1 MASTS
6 PKLRLTS
13 FSHGAGCACKLGLL
27 DLAEVLKNVPG
38 ANDPRVL
45 VDAATR
51 DDAAVYQISPDRALI
66 ATVDFFTPI
75 VDDAAT
81 WGAIAATNALS
92 DVYAMGGMPLFA
104 LNLVGWPRGKI
115 PFELLGEVITGAG
128 TAAAAAGCLVLGGHS
143 VDSLEPHF
151 GMAVIGEA
159 HTDRLLTNAGARPGD
174 VLVLTKP
181 LGTGVLTTALKRDV
195 IGESDLAEAVRSMT
209 SLNDGAMRAALSA
222 KAHAATDV
230 TGFGL
235 LGHLG
240 HVVRASGVAAEIGF
254 EQLPLLEAN
263 EFLPDLDAIDEG
275 TWSRT
280 AIFWIN
286 YPNNPTGAVAPLAF
300 LEGLGSLAAEHDF
313 LLAADEAYTELW
325 FDEPPHSALEASD
338 RSRVAVFQTL
348 SKRSSMTG
356 YRSGF
361 VAGSTELISA
371 LRQYRPTVGTAPQ
384 EFVQRA
390 SVVAWNDEEHVER
403 TREIYRRKRDVLL
416 PALRGRGIRVAG
428 SAATMYLWLEV
439 PDGEGS
445 EELAERLLEHG
456 LIVSPGTFFGSSGEG
471 YWRLALVP
479 TEAECERAAEILER
493 VL

>member
-1 MASTS
+1 VQLS
-6 PKLRLTS
+6 PVLTATGTYPFVRLEEAKRRLAAEGVELIDFGKGDPREETDPLIRRALVES
-13 FSHGAGCACKLGLL
+13 VEPLSSYP
-27 DLAEVLKNVPG
+27 LAEGLP
-38 ANDPRVL
+38 
-45 VDAATR
+45 
-51 DDAAVYQISPDRALI
+51 
-66 ATVDFFTPI
+66 
-75 VDDAAT
+75 
-81 WGAIAATNALS
+81 
-92 DVYAMGGMPLFA
+92 
-104 LNLVGWPRGKI
+104 
-115 PFELLGEVITGAG
+115 ELRE
-128 TAAAAAGCLVLGGHS
+128 AAAAWCERRFGVELDPESEVIPTYGSKEAIFHLAQVVIDRGSEKNLVLS
-143 VDSLEPHF
+143 TEP
-151 GMAVIGEA
+151 GYPVY
-159 HTDRLLTNAGARPGD
+159 DRGALFAGAE
-174 VLVLTKP
+174 V
-181 LGTGVLTTALKRDV
+181 
-195 IGESDLAEAVRSMT
+195 
-209 SLNDGAMRAALSA
+209 
-222 KAHAATDV
+222 
-230 TGFGL
+230 
-235 LGHLG
+235 
-240 HVVRASGVAAEIGF
+240 

-286 YPNNPTGAVAPLAF
+286 YPNNPTGAVAPLTF
-300 LEGLGSLAAEHDF
+300 LERLGSLAAEHDF

-390 SVVAWNDEEHVER
+390 SVVAWNDEGHVER

-416 PALRGRGIRVAG
+416 PALSRKGIRVAG